1 MSMLSVSSSGSLYE
15 KLTKDSINVDNSN
28 KSYRRID
35 TFDEEFEEMVSDYMK
50 RGPQSSSI
58 QVTASIVYSMINPL
72 LICLPMAAHS
82 TGIPIFI
89 FLIAVI
95 SSISAYSNCLIVNMA
110 VDSKVTSFEALGDK
124 AFGIKGYLLICMLQ
138 ILYSITL
145 MYISLSVWGD
155 VTSSIIVTDLPNIDQ
170 QISKHITT
178 DSLVLYIGALI
189 VSPFCFARRSMTSL
203 QWTSYAVI
211 LAITT
216 ALLSVV
222 IAFSSNAARVQTINN
237 PYKNVL
243 KPTNDWW
250 IAVFVI
256 TYCFAYNQKVFVI
269 HSCLRINEWRNG
281 TTEQDN
287 NMSKKWSDNLKKAH
301 FIVSI
306 LYVIFGIF
314 GCLSILDA
322 GSEFSTNYFL
332 ESNDFSSSNKLFFN
346 ILRFVVS
353 LSILLTFPGNVL
365 AAATTAKR
373 MLKRLY
379 LKEITS
385 CTLHNSRSTS
395 INSNGPLSPQKD
407 NTPNFK
413 YNLISNDDIDSNI
426 DFDRSPGS
434 QLSVNRISSHDSE
447 PINISINRITDDLS
461 DSTRNSNRNES
472 TNDSEGGKSTASTVI
487 NFSKG
492 VLPGL
497 FFLGL
502 ALVLALNLESTSM
515 EIAFIGSITTC
526 LLLFLLPSMLYFR
539 LGLKSD
545 FGSVPIISVP
555 ILGSIIPN
563 YLFMYILQIIG
574 IIFLCGEF
582 GLLIYIMLPGTN
594 NNIFTD

>member
-1 MSMLSVSSSGSLYE
+1 MLSVSSSGSLYDR
-15 KLTKDSINVDNSN
+15 LTKDSMNNDDKV
-28 KSYRRID
+28 YTRID
-35 TFDEEFEEMVSDYMK
+35 TFDEEFEEMVSSYLK
-50 RGPQSSSI
+50 TGPQSSSI
-58 QVTASIVYSMINPL
+58 EITLSIIFAIINPIL
-72 LICLPMAAHS
+72 VALPTACYV
-82 TGIPIFI
+82 TGVPIYI
-89 FLIAVI
+89 IIIAVI
-95 SSISAYSNCLIVNMA
+95 SSISAHSNLLIVNMA

-189 VSPFCFARRSMTSL
+189 VSPFCFRRSMTSL
-203 QWTSYAVI
+203 LSYAVI
-211 LAITT
+211 LVITT

-222 IAFSSNAARVQTINN
+222 IAFSSNASKTQTINN
-237 PYKNVL
+237 PYKNVW

-256 TYCFAYNQKVFVI
+256 TYLFAYNQKVFVI
-269 HSCLRINEWRNG
+269 HRINEWRNR
-281 TTEQDN
+281 TTEEGN
-287 NMSKKWSDNLKKAH
+287 AMSKKWSDNLKKAH

-332 ESNDFSSSNKLFFN
+332 DSSDFSTSNKLFFN

-365 AAATTAKR
+365 AASTTSKR

-379 LKEITS
+379 LKEIRS
-385 CTLHNSRSTS
+385 CTLPNNSRSTS
-395 INSNGPLSPQKD
+395 INSNGPVSPKID
-407 NTPNFK
+407 DTLNFK
-413 YNLISNDDIDSNI
+413 YNLISNGDIDNNI
-426 DFDRSPGS
+426 DFDRTPCS
-434 QLSVNRISSHDSE
+434 QICVNRISSHDSD

-461 DSTRNSNRNES
+461 VSTRNSNRHES
-472 TNDSEGGKSTASTVI
+472 TNDSEGGKSTATTVI

-492 VLPGL
+492 VLPSI
-497 FFLGL
+497 FFLGI

-545 FGSVPIISVP
+545 FGSVPIIGSV
-555 ILGSIIPN
+555 IPN
-563 YLFMYILQIIG
+563 YLFMYILQLIG
-574 IIFLCGEF
+574 IIFLCSEI

-594 NNIFTD
+594 NNILTD